1 MLRADVKAIDKT
13 TRIRTLNIIT
23 GLQEGT
29 RGDKTRLTRY
39 KGFILG
45 LVKGAFISKI

>member
-1 MLRADVKAIDKT
+1 MLKADVKAIDKT

-29 RGDKTRLTRY
+29 RHALLGIKDLY
-39 KGFILG
+39 LIL
-45 LVKGAFISKI
+45 